1 MIDSWCLTLTAP
13 RDYSPMLLKISPS
26 TVRNPGASATYS
38 QLGTYALKTLV
49 TAVLA
54 TMLVSN
60 GYAAG
65 LGRLTVLSAL
75 GQPLSAE
82 IELTSVGKEEAGTL
96 AVKLANAAAF
106 RQANI
111 ALNPAVLAIKFV
123 VEQSGGRQFI
133 RVSSAQPIN
142 EPFVDLLLELQG
154 ANGVLVREYTFLLDP
169 ANLRSAQVNAAS
181 SVQGRVP
188 SPALST
194 RSPDPATTAA
204 TATESPPP
212 VPGRAKPAGVTATTD
227 KIYQIKR
234 GDSLTQIALQSRP
247 AGVSLDQMLVALY
260 RANPAAFVGENMNR
274 MRTGEILTIPTAD
287 ASRGVDAQEARGV
300 IVAQAQDFNSYRN
313 KLAGQVTAAA
323 PQGESE
329 AKQSASGKITSKVEE
344 ANNAAE
350 ESKDKLKLSKS
361 GAAGSL
367 SPKNASTVSVEESI
381 AKDKALSEANSR
393 VRDLEKNVADLQK
406 LLELKNKD
414 LAEQQKRADLAAKP
428 VAPVVETASAATIVV
443 PPEAASPLP
452 VVEKLKIE
460 PPVTATPAVEVAP
473 VLPPPVENI
482 VQKPDVPVP
491 VPSAA
496 EASLIDRLVG
506 NTYLLPG
513 LGLLLVALGGFGIL
527 SSRRKKKNQQFEN
540 SLLTDSSLK
549 TNSMF
554 GSTGGESVDTNN
566 SVFNS
571 NFAPTS
577 SQLDANEVDPVAE
590 ADVYIAYGRDAQAEE
605 ILKEALRTQPERDAV
620 RLKLL
625 EIYANRKDVAAF
637 ELMASELY
645 GRTKGEGSDWA
656 QAASMGITLDPNNPM
671 YAGGKAATLKSTVVA
686 ADLGAPTRPME
697 DLDLDALLAATQTDM
712 ASDQSRKETPD
723 LAAAPDD
730 ERATPPTT
738 AGATALVDDGLDFD
752 LDGFDASAAAAAEMP
767 VDPAKAAQ
775 EDIGDKTA
783 DKNDDLSMDFDVPE
797 LATNDFMTKVADASD
812 SANAVTAANAIDF
825 PGIGDEALPASD
837 SSLPDAVS
845 PATAFDADTSF
856 QEEHR
861 PDLSGTADPL
871 DFDLSGISLDLDP
884 EKTVASH
891 SGADLHEAEPAVASV
906 SEHED
911 NLLNEPEMATKLDLA
926 IAYEEIGDKEG
937 ARELLDEVI
946 QGGSNEQVRQASAML
961 SKFG

>member
-1 MIDSWCLTLTAP
+1 
-13 RDYSPMLLKISPS
+13 MLLKISPS

-38 QLGTYALKTLV
+38 QLGSCVVKTLV

-82 IELTSVGKEEAGTL
+82 IELTSVSKEEAGTL

-169 ANLRSAQVNAAS
+169 ANMRNAQVNAAS

-188 SPALST
+188 SSASST
-194 RSPDPATTAA
+194 RSPDPATIAA
-204 TATESPPP
+204 AAVENSSPAS
-212 VPGRAKPAGVTATTD
+212 VKAKPAGVTAATGKT
-227 KIYQIKR
+227 YQVKR
-234 GDSLTQIALQSRP
+234 GDSLTQIAIQSRP

-313 KLAGQVTAAA
+313 KLAGQVTASA

-329 AKQSASGKITSKVEE
+329 AKQNASGKITSKVEE
-344 ANNAAE
+344 ANNAVE

-361 GAAGSL
+361 GAASSL
-367 SPKNASTVSVEESI
+367 PPKNASTVSVEESI
-381 AKDKALSEANSR
+381 AKDKALTEANSR
-393 VRDLEKNVADLQK
+393 VRDLERNVADLQK

-414 LAEQQKRADLAAKP
+414 LAEQQKRADLATKP
-428 VAPVVETASAATIVV
+428 VVPVA
-443 PPEAASPLP
+443 EAASVATTAVPPVEVPPLP
-452 VVEKLKIE
+452 VVEKMKAE
-460 PPVTATPAVEVAP
+460 PPVTVTPVPEVAP
-473 VLPPPVENI
+473 VVPPSVENI
-482 VQKPDVPVP
+482 VQKSEAPAPVP
-491 VPSAA
+491 VAA

-506 NTYLLPG
+506 NTYLVPG

-645 GRTKGEGSDWA
+645 GRTKGEGDEWA
-656 QAASMGITLDPNNPM
+656 QAASMGIALDPNNPM
-671 YAGGKAATLKSTVVA
+671 YAGGKAAAMKSTVVA

-712 ASDQSRKETPD
+712 ASDQSHKETPD
-723 LAAAPDD
+723 IGAPPND
-730 ERATPPTT
+730 ERPTPAATTE
-738 AGATALVDDGLDFD
+738 AVAIVDDGLDFD
-752 LDGFDASAAAAAEMP
+752 LDGFDALPAATGEMP
-767 VDPAKAAQ
+767 VDLAKSGQDVYSKKAAS
-775 EDIGDKTA
+775 
-783 DKNDDLSMDFDVPE
+783 KNDELSMDFDVPE
-797 LATNDFMTKVADASD
+797 LATNDSVTKVADVTD
-812 SANAVTAANAIDF
+812 SSNAINAANAANAIDF
-825 PGIGDEALPASD
+825 PDTGDEALPASD
-837 SSLPDAVS
+837 PALPDTVPPVIAL
-845 PATAFDADTSF
+845 DADTSF
-856 QEEHR
+856 QEEYR
-861 PDLSGTADPL
+861 SELTGTADPL

-884 EKTVASH
+884 EKTIAST
-891 SGADLHEAEPAVASV
+891 GGTDLHETMPATAPV
-906 SEHED
+906 SELVD

-946 QGGSNEQVRQASAML
+946 QGGSNEQVRKASAML